1 MPTRQPAPCFSSTI
15 RAFAEAASRPGARR
29 GRWNSTDP
37 LGTVGRR
44 ARSLGNTVKMKK
56 WMVLATL
63 SMSMFIIVID
73 TTIMN
78 VSISAL
84 IEDLDTTVGG
94 IQAAIALYALVMAS
108 FMLIG
113 GKFVAAAC
121 GRWHK
126 SGTRRGWYGG
136 KRTLSH

>member
-1 MPTRQPAPCFSSTI
+1 
-15 RAFAEAASRPGARR
+15 
-29 GRWNSTDP
+29 
-37 LGTVGRR
+37 
-44 ARSLGNTVKMKK
+44 MKK

-94 IQAAIALYALVMAS
+94 IQAA
-108 FMLIG
+108 ML
-113 GKFVAAAC
+113 
-121 GRWHK
+121 
-126 SGTRRGWYGG
+126 
-136 KRTLSH
+136 